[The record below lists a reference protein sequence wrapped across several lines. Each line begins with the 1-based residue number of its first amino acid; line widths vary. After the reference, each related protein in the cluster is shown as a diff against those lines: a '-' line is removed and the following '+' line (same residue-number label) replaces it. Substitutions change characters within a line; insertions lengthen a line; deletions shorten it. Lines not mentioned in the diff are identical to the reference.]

1 MSMCAGGTLRSKSYA
16 STIREPVYRAAVP
29 RVVALVAAPP
39 AAGIGQSVPYALD
52 AAVVQ
57 VAGGKASIVNFG
69 SCVSPAVT

>member
-16 STIREPVYRAAVP
+16 STIREPVYRAVAVP

-69 SCVSPAVT
+69 S